1 MDVMEMGSDV
11 WNWCNY
17 LVMVSAAGSVW
28 FPDSASIEQV
38 TKVLEVTSTSAVYF
52 LCVDTDQNFKFDSYS
67 SLNIGV
73 LDRSNKVQCIVSRFQ
88 EHFVLAAF
96 CKGKLIS
103 TTFLRYDISYHPVAC
118 NLANVTGTPPYMQH
132 GYL

>member
-52 LCVDTDQNFKFDSYS
+52 LCVDTD
-67 SLNIGV
+67 
-73 LDRSNKVQCIVSRFQ
+73 
-88 EHFVLAAF
+88 
-96 CKGKLIS
+96 
-103 TTFLRYDISYHPVAC
+103 
-118 NLANVTGTPPYMQH
+118 
-132 GYL
+132 